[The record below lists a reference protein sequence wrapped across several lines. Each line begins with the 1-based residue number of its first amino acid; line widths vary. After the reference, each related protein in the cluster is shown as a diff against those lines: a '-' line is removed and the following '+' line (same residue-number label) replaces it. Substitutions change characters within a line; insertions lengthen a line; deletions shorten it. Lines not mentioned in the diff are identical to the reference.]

1 MVRTMSESMMR
12 RVAGRCGA
20 HRLQAPSGA
29 RFHGS
34 AAPRVH
40 GFRAWKRPFAGG
52 EAGEGPFPC
61 PEPVKASGSYTFHQ
75 ASEDDLDGII
85 ADMSRPFDE
94 LMSVQAIG
102 DPDLKAW

>member
-1 MVRTMSESMMR
+1 CIRDR
-12 RVAGRCGA
+12 
-20 HRLQAPSGA
+20 
-29 RFHGS
+29 
-34 AAPRVH
+34 
-40 GFRAWKRPFAGG
+40 AGG